1 MKKLVNTHDELIR
14 NFGQGSAPP
23 NSFAGAAEGAAGAF
37 STFPVSDIGDTMEH
51 PPFPDRSTE
60 YLPPASRLPLQV
72 TAQQSKQHN
81 CTWQMQNPWDS
92 ETENAPILAGT
103 RSGTPS
109 ATPVADD
116 LPGEATGRAIAEGD
130 PEGAVSNIA
139 EGASNVVQGL
149 GSMAA
154 LAIADAKGKIDP
166 EGNSIEDAFS
176 RLRRIGG
183 SY

>member
-1 MKKLVNTHDELIR
+1 MKQGKTKDELVR
-14 NFGQGSAPP
+14 NFSQASAPP
-23 NSFAGAAEGAAGAF
+23 NDFGGAAEGGARAF
-37 STFPVSDIGDTMEH
+37 STFPVTDIGDTMEH
-51 PPFPDRSTE
+51 PPFPDRSTA
-60 YLPPASRLPLQV
+60 YLPSASRLPLQV
-72 TAQQSKQHN
+72 TAQQSKEHN
-81 CTWQMQNPWDS
+81 CTWQGQNPWDS

-109 ATPVADD
+109 TTPVADD

-130 PEGAVSNIA
+130 PEAVVGNIA

-176 RLRRIGG
+176 RLRRRGG
-183 SY
+183 GY